1 MTAAT
6 KKIIR
11 FQEVNSSSFS
21 TWLLASV
28 VSFYIEM
35 LIRQTIAK
43 MCIYSILTSLAE
55 RSY

>member
-43 MCIYSILTSLAE
+43 MCIYSILTSLAK
-55 RSY
+55 RS